1 MIYLQ
6 GKQNRIWDWN
16 GEDFMHFILN
26 SLTGLADGSAYV
38 FSKQFLKF
46 VKRVLSQGEVS
57 FGTLFKPYCLYSV
70 YERKLYLWSILY

>member
-6 GKQNRIWDWN
+6 GKQNRIWGWD
-16 GEDFMHFILN
+16 GEDFMHFLLN

-46 VKRVLSQGEVS
+46 VKCVLSQGAVN
-57 FGTLFKPYCLYSV
+57 FGTLFKPYCLYFCV
-70 YERKLYLWSILY
+70 